1 MSDYTAKKSSSSWET
16 SYYGGYTGL
25 IYDHPD
31 VKLSWEVELEIPG
44 AELGFY
50 TKKKLL
56 EIFLMKVKERN
67 LVPILV
73 KNATEITRKGFFFGK
88 DKKYMIANKDQ
99 QKKVLESII
108 NSETEYSSLFVHYQK
123 TILNSDVMVEIPDP
137 NQSGEGSGKGKGK
150 KGEDGGPS
158 GKGKSPGDEEE
169 DEGESEAEKARRY
182 QAQRE
187 YMKKMLEETTKKE
200 KWSPSK
206 ISNFSGKPVWVYPKG
221 SPKSLHTPEE
231 EALANSLVK
240 MLDIT
245 FDPQQDRINSLRT
258 GKLDTRKVAEVIPGN
273 LNIYYKVEE
282 DQTTKPF
289 SVVILADESGSMRGK
304 MKKTRSLVKVLYL
317 AFSQIVPKN
326 KLYVLGHSGPD
337 YPEIFVY
344 QDPYHDNFDESIEGM
359 AGKQENYDGPV
370 IEEIH
375 KKIRGYT
382 DDNIIFIVLSDG
394 APSGDGYGSAN
405 DVKDLKRIVEKC
417 RRDGFVTVGV
427 GIEYDTSH
435 LYDYNCIVS
444 AMSNDMVKRTSF
456 IINKVVK
463 TEFQ

>member
-1 MSDYTAKKSSSSWET
+1 MSSYTAKKSSSSWET

-25 IYDHPD
+25 IYDHPE

-44 AELGFY
+44 TELGFY
-50 TKKKLL
+50 TKRKLL
-56 EIFLMKVKERN
+56 EIFLMKVKDHGLVN
-67 LVPILV
+67 LLV
-73 KNATEITRKGFFFGK
+73 KNATETTKKGFFFGK

-99 QKKVLESII
+99 QKKVLELII
-108 NSETEYSSLFVHYQK
+108 NKEPEYSSLFVHYQK
-123 TILNSDVMVEIPDP
+123 TILNSDVMVEILDP
-137 NQSGEGSGKGKGK
+137 EEKGGSSGGGKGSGEGRPKGSGK
-150 KGEDGGPS
+150 PS
-158 GKGKSPGDEEE
+158 AGDEEE
-169 DEGESEAEKARRY
+169 GEEDEAEMNARIEY
-182 QAQRE
+182 QRQ
-187 YMKKMLEETTKKE
+187 YMKRMLEETVKKE

-206 ISNFSGKPVWVYPKG
+206 ISSFTGKSVWLYPKG
-221 SPKSLHTPEE
+221 APKTLYLPEE
-231 EALANSLVK
+231 ESLANSLVK

-273 LNIYYKVEE
+273 LNVYYKVEE

-304 MKKTRSLVKVLYL
+304 MGKTRSLVKILYL
-317 AFSQIVPKN
+317 AFSQILPKN

-344 QDPYHDNFDESIEGM
+344 QDPYHDNFEESIETM

-375 KKIRGYT
+375 KKIREYT
-382 DDNIIFIVLSDG
+382 EDNIIFIVLSDG
-394 APSGDGYGSAN
+394 APAGDGYGSVG

-435 LYDYNCIVS
+435 LYDYNCVVS
-444 AMSNDMVKRTSF
+444 SMSNDMVKRTSF